1 MNMNDIIIEQF
12 VEGVPQTDTRKV
24 STRFHMTLLQLE
36 KFIVDGHFN
45 HDHYADC

>member
-1 MNMNDIIIEQF
+1 MNYNTIEQL

-24 STRFHMTLLQLE
+24 GTRFQMTLLQLE

-45 HDHYADC
+45 HDYYEGY